1 MYRKRSAIIQ
11 YLFIGWVIII
21 IDNTEIS
28 LMQSV
33 YLIKARDRCLIFLYL
48 EWVFGKSNC
57 EEFQIAFPYRNGLT
71 KFFKG
76 LQQIATMNIIANIM
90 GILYTLKRILRW

>member
-1 MYRKRSAIIQ
+1 MSNYHYRQYGDIAHAIC
-11 YLFIGWVIII
+11 LS
-21 IDNTEIS
+21 D
-28 LMQSV
+28 

-76 LQQIATMNIIANIM
+76 LRQIATMNIIANIM
-90 GILYTLKRILRW
+90 GILYTLKRILRR